1 VATERVNRGTCART
15 RALSCHDQA
24 VLVLRW
30 FLDATRVRQLIRDH
44 GISKSTGYDC
54 PHEGIDVLAGRAP
67 GLHGALPAAKAA
79 GHDHVNIDGTLI
91 ETDRCRTPGP
101 TAGVGLWWSAK
112 HDNHA
117 RQPRRQHP
125 GGHRRRWL
133 ADLDLRSAA
142 RPGT

>member
-1 VATERVNRGTCART
+1 MSVTCAAVLPVREATVQYLADLLATERVNRGTRART

-30 FLDATRVRQLIRDH
+30 FLDATRIRQLIRDH
-44 GISKSTGYDC
+44 GISKSTGYHY

-101 TAGVGLWWSAK
+101 TAGVDLWWSAK
-112 HDNHA
+112 HD
-117 RQPRRQHP
+117 
-125 GGHRRRWL
+125 
-133 ADLDLRSAA
+133 
-142 RPGT
+142 